1 MLTTLHF
8 SIYPQA
14 TIHFLNVAID
24 QYAFLKFYINIIIH
38 FVLFGGGIL
47 DFFPHLVY
55 IWRRKWQPTPVFLP
69 GKSHGWRSLVGCSP
83 WGR

>member
-47 DFFPHLVY
+47 DFFP
-55 IWRRKWQPTPVFLP
+55 T
-69 GKSHGWRSLVGCSP
+69 
-83 WGR
+83 

>member
-8 SIYPQA
+8 YIYLQA

-24 QYAFLKFYINIIIH
+24 HYAFLKFYINIIIH

-47 DFFPHLVY
+47 AFPHLVY
-55 IWRRKWQPTPVFLP
+55 IYFRVYLFIFGCTGSLLLWAGFL
-69 GKSHGWRSLVGCSP
+69 
-83 WGR
+83 